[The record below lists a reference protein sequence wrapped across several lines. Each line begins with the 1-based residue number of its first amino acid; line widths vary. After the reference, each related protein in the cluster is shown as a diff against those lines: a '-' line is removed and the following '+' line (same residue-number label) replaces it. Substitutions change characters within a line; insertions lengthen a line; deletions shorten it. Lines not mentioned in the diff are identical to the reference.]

1 MPKQITAIITF
12 VLHDELEG
20 QLQNSNPKFHD
31 RLIEDAITDCLE
43 NERNG
48 AALYSSTKVSIVE
61 DTNLEEEI

>member
-12 VLHDELEG
+12 VLHDEIES

-31 RLIEDAITDCLE
+31 CVIEDAITLCLE

-48 AALYSSTKVSIVE
+48 AAQYSSTKVSIIE